1 MTPQLSL
8 DEITAVREARQIVHD
23 SPKEAPALLE
33 GLIEGYRADG
43 KVACA
48 LEVRRIQC
56 FALISNIE
64 FEAAEVKLN
73 DLLNEAIEANERR
86 FFGVVEMYR
95 GLIWLNQGQ
104 CNLAVEYFDRA
115 IQVGTELEDLDLIY
129 RVQVNL
135 AFAQSMLEKY
145 EESLETLKQCV
156 RYIEPGN
163 PQGSDG
169 TKLYNV
175 AAARVNIAFQ
185 AYDRG
190 ELTQEHL
197 DLVRHDLRLASRH
210 CETDV
215 HLTMLLAISRALFV
229 GLDEGFEQGIEA
241 LRKLRPQVESSVAV
255 HLITYQL
262 AESRI
267 LESAKRWQELCSVSS
282 DLVARMKGSR
292 WMSAIQIALRRAA
305 KAHAENQEFE
315 AAYHYLHEWL
325 VIENRFPT
333 DQRAE
338 MASLRLDLQRQR
350 FDQDVLRM
358 RNRTLVE
365 RNKILEQE
373 ARFDPLSGILN
384 RRGTEEALRECTDRR
399 FADRFVIVLLDID
412 HFKKINDRFGHA
424 VGDQV
429 IHEFAACLINSAT
442 KPAKL
447 GRWGGEE
454 FLIVYDANTPDEM
467 ANLGETLVS
476 EIRSLDWSHIHPE
489 LKVSASC
496 GLSMWLRGNSLD
508 EAIRIADDMLYEV
521 KHHGRDNWR
530 IAA

>member
-1 MTPQLSL
+1 MTPQLSV
-8 DEITAVREARQIVHD
+8 DELTAVREAKQIVHD

-33 GLIEGYRADG
+33 SLIEGYRALG
-43 KVACA
+43 KVACV

-56 FALISNIE
+56 FALISNID
-64 FEAAEVKLN
+64 FEAAEAKLN

-135 AFAQSMLEKY
+135 SFAQSMLEKY
-145 EESLETLKQCV
+145 EDSLETLKQCV
-156 RYIEPGN
+156 RYRDSTN
-163 PQGSDG
+163 STNADG

-175 AAARVNIAFQ
+175 AAARVYIAFQ
-185 AYDRG
+185 AHDRG

-197 DLVRHDLRLASRH
+197 DVVRHDLRLAMRH
-210 CETDV
+210 CESDV
-215 HLTMLLAISRALFV
+215 HLCMLLEISRALFV
-229 GLDEGFEQGIEA
+229 GLDEGFEEGILA
-241 LRKLRPQVESSVAV
+241 LRKLRPQVESSMAV

-267 LESAKRWQELCSVSS
+267 LESAKQWSELCSVSS
-282 DLVARMKGSR
+282 DLVNRMKRSR

-305 KAHAENQEFE
+305 KAHAENEDFE
-315 AAYHYLHEWL
+315 AAYCYLQEWL

-358 RNRTLVE
+358 RNRTLIE

-384 RRGTEEALRECTDRR
+384 RRGTEEALREYMDRK
-399 FADRFVIVLLDID
+399 FADRFVICLLDID
-412 HFKKINDRFGHA
+412 HFKKVNDLFGHA

-429 IHEFAACLINSAT
+429 IHEFAACLINSST
-442 KPAKL
+442 RPSKL

-454 FLIVYDANTPDEM
+454 FLIVYDVSEASEM
-467 ANLGETLVS
+467 ANLGQTLVD
-476 EIRSLDWSHIHPE
+476 EIRSLTWSHIHSD
-489 LKVSASC
+489 LTVSASC
-496 GLSMWLRGNSLD
+496 GLSMWVRGDSLD
-508 EAIRIADDMLYEV
+508 EAIRIADDMLYDV
-521 KHHGRDNWR
+521 KHHGRNDWR
-530 IAA
+530 VAA